1 VTIHEY
7 VEKAKKELDDMVEEY
22 EKGNKASPIMWPLE
36 AGEGEWVEQELAAR
50 F

>member
-7 VEKAKKELDDMVEEY
+7 VEKAKKELDDMVEEH
-22 EKGNKASPIMWPLE
+22 EKGHESFPEMWFLE
-36 AGEGEWVEQELAAR
+36 ADESEWVEQELAAR